1 MSLLATAVRI
11 AEETEFD
18 PDTVSPGVAGFIA
31 FAALGIGIIALGF
44 NMVRRLRRNSYRA
57 EVREQIEQ
65 ELAEQNGTVGST
77 GTDPQGPSR
86 PVVDPDADPSSEPG
100 GGPRAEPGTG
110 PGAEPRG

>member
-1 MSLLATAVRI
+1 MSLLTTAVRI

-65 ELAEQNGTVGST
+65 ELAEQNGAVGTVGE
-77 GTDPQGPSR
+77 DPQASSR
-86 PVVDPDADPSSEPG
+86 SADAPDADPRSEPG
-100 GGPRAEPGTG
+100 AGPRAEPG
-110 PGAEPRG
+110 AEPRS